1 MEVEQIAGNDTT
13 AFSEGCTAFLADQ
26 LKDASNVNCT
36 FVNQTKIFG
45 KSKDDIVARVTI
57 GSSDSID
64 DAAAL
69 EKSAVVAINNNPGDF
84 VNDLQ
89 NASDTELFANLTA
102 SSVSATAEVTA
113 PPTKPDDAKEDD
125 GGLSTWGIIGIVI
138 AAIVLLAALIVIAMR
153 CNGKKEED
161 GEANRELLHPEHE
174 EVEEAED
181 EENIMI
187 YPPADPLF
195 IPPDAPKPNI
205 ASMFAVKAAASGAGS
220 VLSGS
225 VLSAS
230 SMAEEA
236 SEMEG
241 YSVKAGGSTT
251 VDNPGSVD
259 VASAASGALS
269 SLRHNMLARTVMI
282 PPGKL
287 GIVVDTTL
295 EGPVVNRV
303 NEASPVEGLLFP
315 GDIIVA
321 VDDVDTRAM
330 SASAIYSLMKKTS
343 DMRRKITV
351 LSEDVAS

>member
-1 MEVEQIAGNDTT
+1 
-13 AFSEGCTAFLADQ
+13 

-64 DAAAL
+64 DADAL
-69 EKSAVVAINNNPGDF
+69 EKSAVAAINNNPGDF

-89 NASDTELFANLTA
+89 NASDTELFAKLTA

-113 PPTKPDDAKEDD
+113 PPIKPDDAKDD
-125 GGLSTWGIIGIVI
+125 DDGLSTGAIAGIVI
-138 AAIVLLAALIVIAMR
+138 VAIVLLAVLILIAMR
-153 CNGKKEED
+153 CNGKKEEN
-161 GEANRELLHPEHE
+161 GEPNRGLLHPEHE

-205 ASMFAVKAAASGAGS
+205 ASMFAVKAAASGA
-220 VLSGS
+220 GS